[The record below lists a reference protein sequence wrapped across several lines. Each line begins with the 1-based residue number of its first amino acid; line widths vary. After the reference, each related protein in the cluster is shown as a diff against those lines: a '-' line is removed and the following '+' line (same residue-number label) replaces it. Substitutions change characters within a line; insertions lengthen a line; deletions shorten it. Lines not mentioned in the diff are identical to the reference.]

1 VKTVSII
8 IVNFNGE
15 KHLKSCLSSICE
27 VDYPP
32 EKLEV
37 IVFDNGSSDNSVQVI
52 QKVYPAAVVLKS
64 SKNIGFARPHRLA
77 AQAAKGE
84 ILAFLNNDMKVDSQ
98 WIRRGV
104 DLLALDKGI
113 ACSSS
118 KIMNWR
124 GTDVEFNGGSL
135 QYLGYADQLKRSA
148 AKSGEEVLFPCGGAM
163 FIWKDVFEEAGCF
176 DDDYFAIFEDVD
188 LGWRLWIMGYRVV
201 MAPDSI
207 VYHRGHGTLRTRRQA
222 KMRFLMHRNALM
234 TIIKNYDNE
243 HLMKVLP
250 VAFILAVRRAL
261 LFMNIDKKAF
271 YFWDDQDL
279 HVSTPPNF
287 EEACLHLAAIDDV
300 FETFQ
305 SLKKK
310 RKAVQGRR
318 KRNDRDIFALF
329 KDPFRN
335 IMGSAE
341 YLWEE
346 VSLFGHFG
354 LERVFQCEE
363 QYKERLDEGIFHAQ
377 RILETLQKEIPELP
391 GIPSGMKNI
400 LDRKHPAKRFSKSLR
415 EEGFRETFRKVAR
428 HLVAYIGG

>member
-1 VKTVSII
+1 MKTVSII

-15 KHLKSCLSSICE
+15 KHLKSCLSSICDVE
-27 VDYPP
+27 YPQ

-37 IVFDNGSSDNSVQVI
+37 IVFDNGSSDNSLQVI
-52 QKVYPAAVVLKS
+52 EKVYPCAVVLKS
-64 SKNIGFARPHRLA
+64 PKNIGFAPPHRLA

-84 ILAFLNNDMKVDSQ
+84 VLAFLNNDMKVDSQ

-104 DLLALDKGI
+104 DLLDLEKGV

-135 QYLGYADQLKRSA
+135 QYLGYADQLKRSG
-148 AKSGEEVLFPCGGAM
+148 AKRGEEVLFPCGGAM
-163 FIWKDVFEEAGCF
+163 FILKDVFEEAGCF

-201 MAPDSI
+201 MAPDSV

-243 HLMKVLP
+243 NLMKVLP

-271 YFWDDQDL
+271 YFWEDQD
-279 HVSTPPNF
+279 SRTPPPPKF

-300 FETFQ
+300 FGSFQ
-305 SLKKK
+305 SLIKK
-310 RKAVQGRR
+310 RDAVQSGR
-318 KRNDRDIFALF
+318 KRDDKDIFALF

-341 YLWEE
+341 YLWDE

-363 QYKERLDEGIFHAQ
+363 QYKERLDEGILHAQ
-377 RILETLQKEIPELP
+377 EILETLRKEISELP
-391 GIPSGMKNI
+391 GVSFNMKNI
-400 LDRKHPAKRFSKSLR
+400 QAKRHPARRFSRSLK
-415 EEGFRETFRKVAR
+415 EEGFKETFRKMTRYLAAR
-428 HLVAYIGG
+428 INI